1 MELIQVKFPWEIQ
14 ASGQE
19 AEVVRVTWGHRVPR
33 RDQGKKG
40 SVTEK
45 EENKQT
51 GLLKTRVAHSTTEPS
66 GHRLLLPGGVLKV
79 LETPVQK
86 DGTAGGGSRR
96 NLTSPAQTTPSK
108 SIPDTIARFS
118 IILMEVSF
126 QIRGNLLFV

>member
-45 EENKQT
+45 EENTQT
-51 GLLKTRVAHSTTEPS
+51 GLWWPLKTRVAHSTSELS
-66 GHRLLLPGGVLKV
+66 
-79 LETPVQK
+79 
-86 DGTAGGGSRR
+86 ASSRGR
-96 NLTSPAQTTPSK
+96 SESP
-108 SIPDTIARFS
+108 
-118 IILMEVSF
+118 
-126 QIRGNLLFV
+126 